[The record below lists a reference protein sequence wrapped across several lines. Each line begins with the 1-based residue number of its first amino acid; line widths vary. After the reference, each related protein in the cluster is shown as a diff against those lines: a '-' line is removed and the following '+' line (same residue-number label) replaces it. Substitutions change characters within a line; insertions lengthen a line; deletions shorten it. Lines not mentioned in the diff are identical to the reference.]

1 MAGQQTIN
9 LNFSV
14 PIAND
19 LQLGVSP
26 GALTNLGLYRNNSGA
41 TYPYDI
47 ASAINITS
55 SSANTGPYDY
65 YYFYYNIEVETPCL
79 NATQATYDCDG
90 QGNCSDPGNG
100 SGAYSSLNTCQTNC
114 VISVTYDCD
123 GQGICSNPGNG
134 LGQYTSLSSCQI
146 SCFLPSWNCIEDAC
160 LDPGTGVGM
169 YSSLT
174 ACNQTC
180 GVSTIEEHTTA
191 KTLLKI
197 TDILGRQTNQT
208 SNKFLFYIYD
218 DGTVNKRL
226 ILQ

>member
-1 MAGQQTIN
+1 
-9 LNFSV
+9 V

-26 GALTNLGLYRNNSGA
+26 GALTNLGLYRNNAGA
-41 TYPYDI
+41 SYPYDI

-55 SSANTGPYDY
+55 SSAGTSPYDY

-79 NATQATYDCDG
+79 NTTQ
-90 QGNCSDPGNG
+90 
-100 SGAYSSLNTCQTNC
+100 
-114 VISVTYDCD
+114 VTYDCD
-123 GQGICSNPGNG
+123 GQGICSDPGNG
-134 LGQYTSLSSCQI
+134 LGQYPSLSSCQI
-146 SCFLPSWNCIEDAC
+146 YCFLPSWNCIEDAC

-180 GVSTIEEHTTA
+180 GVSTIEEHTTT

-208 SNKFLFYIYD
+208 RNKLLFYIYD
-218 DGTVNKRL
+218 DGTVEKKI
-226 ILQ
+226 ILE